1 MGTQTIAVPCILM
14 RAGTSRG
21 PFFLGRDLPSDH
33 LSRDE
38 FLLSAMGSGHE
49 LQIDGIGGGNPLTSK
64 VAIVSP
70 STHPDADVDYLFAQ
84 VRVKE
89 RMVDTSPNCGN
100 MLSGVGPFAIDRG
113 LVRAQDGLTTVRIR
127 NLNTGKLVDA
137 VVTTPAARVAFD
149 GTCRIDGVP
158 DPAAPVRLTFLDAA
172 GSKTGKLLPTGNVV
186 DLIDGVAVTC
196 IDAATPLMIVRAC
209 DLRKTATE
217 AADELDSDRAFMNR
231 LEALRIKAG
240 ALMGLGDV
248 RNLVIPKPV
257 IIAPAQAGGD
267 LSARYFMPHATHKA
281 FAVTGAVGLA
291 TACATP
297 GTIPNLLLG
306 EKVSQDQFA
315 IEHPTGRIELAW
327 SIDAANGLP
336 VVSLLRTVRK
346 IFEGN
351 IYARV
356 SNRLEPVRHA

>member
-1 MGTQTIAVPCILM
+1 MRTQTIAVPCVLM

-21 PFFLGRDLPSDH
+21 PFFLGSDLPSDPG
-33 LSRDE
+33 SRDE
-38 FLLSAMGSGHE
+38 VLISAMGSGHE

-70 STHPDADVDYLFAQ
+70 SQRPDADVDYLFAQ
-84 VRVKE
+84 VKVEDRK
-89 RMVDTSPNCGN
+89 VDTSPNCGN

-113 LVRAQDGLTTVRIR
+113 LVRAQDGVTTVRIR
-127 NLNTGKLVDA
+127 NVNTGKLVDA
-137 VVTTPAARVAFD
+137 VVTTPGARVAYD
-149 GTCRIDGVP
+149 GNCWIDGVP
-158 DPAAPVRLTFLDAA
+158 EPAAPVKLRFLDAA
-172 GSKTGKLLPTGNVV
+172 GSKTGKLLPTDNVV
-186 DLIDGVAVTC
+186 DLVDGVPVTC
-196 IDAATPLMIVRAC
+196 IDAAIPLVIVRAS
-209 DLRKTATE
+209 DVGKKGTE
-217 AADELDSDRAFMNR
+217 APVDLDSDCAFMSR
-231 LEALRIKAG
+231 LDALRIKAG

-257 IIAPAQAGGD
+257 IVAPGQAGGD

-306 EKVSQDQFA
+306 EKATQERIA
-315 IEHPTGRIELAW
+315 IEHPTGRIELAL
-327 SIDAANGLP
+327 SVDETSGLP
-336 VVSLLRTVRK
+336 AASLLRTVRK

-356 SNRLEPVRHA
+356 SGTLETACHA